1 MLSYEEF
8 QSYVEESILDF
19 LPEEYENA
27 DVSINTVTKNNG
39 KELQA
44 LCVRTKESCISP
56 TIYLEGFYQKY
67 KDGADLDQVVKEIAR
82 VTDEHSA
89 GPEFAENIVEDFK
102 NFDFIKDR
110 VILTV
115 VNTEK
120 NAEMLKNT
128 PHTEKEDLS
137 FIYKVMLG
145 EDKRDGMA
153 TITIKEEHMACWGVT
168 VEDLHSLAMKNSQ
181 EKLPA
186 SVKSMNDI
194 MLEMLGRDGLPE
206 EVVEAMIMN
215 MPPENQMYVI
225 SNSNSVNGASAI
237 FYSDA
242 LADLSDKLGGVDLFV
257 LPSSVHEVIAVSTD
271 MGTPEMLAEMVK
283 EVNGSEVSLEE
294 QLSDHVYKFD
304 AKTRELALADTSVEE
319 IKKSTEQNMDAQA
332 VKPRH
337 HR

>member
-1 MLSYEEF
+1 
-8 QSYVEESILDF
+8 
-19 LPEEYENA
+19 
-27 DVSINTVTKNNG
+27 
-39 KELQA
+39 
-44 LCVRTKESCISP
+44 
-56 TIYLEGFYQKY
+56 
-67 KDGADLDQVVKEIAR
+67 
-82 VTDEHSA
+82 
-89 GPEFAENIVEDFK
+89 
-102 NFDFIKDR
+102 
-110 VILTV
+110 
-115 VNTEK
+115 
-120 NAEMLKNT
+120 
-128 PHTEKEDLS
+128 
-137 FIYKVMLG
+137 
-145 EDKRDGMA
+145 
-153 TITIKEEHMACWGVT
+153 
-168 VEDLHSLAMKNSQ
+168 
-181 EKLPA
+181 
-186 SVKSMNDI
+186 
-194 MLEMLGRDGLPE
+194 
-206 EVVEAMIMN
+206 MIMN

-319 IKKSTEQNMDAQA
+319 IKKSTEQNMDVQA